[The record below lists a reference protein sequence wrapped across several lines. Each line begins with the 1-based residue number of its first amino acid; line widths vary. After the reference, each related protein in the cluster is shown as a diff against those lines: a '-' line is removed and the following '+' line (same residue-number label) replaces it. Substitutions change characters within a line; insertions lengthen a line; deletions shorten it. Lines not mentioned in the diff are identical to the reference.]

1 MKIEDFQSKCRYS
14 EQIFYARFEYHENF
28 IYFHN
33 IYFFNFFRKYFTE
46 AYEVAVPKWLKGEV
60 LEVCTVNQ
68 DVKINQR
75 WEENNG
81 AWIKGNQFLKE
92 GVY

>member
-1 MKIEDFQSKCRYS
+1 MKKTLFTFIISISLIFSKIVS
-14 EQIFYARFEYHENF
+14 EAC
-28 IYFHN
+28 
-33 IYFFNFFRKYFTE
+33 K
-46 AYEVAVPKWLKGEV
+46 VAVPKWLKDEV

-81 AWIKGNQFLKE
+81 AWIKAIQFF
-92 GVY
+92 